1 MTTFEHLYLSE
12 RGKLYYEIV
21 KVKRAISVLEK
32 FEPHS
37 QKLENALAYLRSR
50 DAELRQQAK
59 DKKYIEQLA
68 MDRLRDMK
76 TRVDDHSQSQRAKAQ
91 KPRIIKG
98 MDRESREKRNIKI
111 QVAFANWK
119 KSESRFFRKY
129 GKEYDLSPSA
139 IRKIIGK

>member
-1 MTTFEHLYLSE
+1 MKSFESLFLSE

-32 FEPHS
+32 FEPRS
-37 QKLENALAYLRSR
+37 KKIETVIADLRAK
-50 DAELRQQAK
+50 DAELRDQAK
-59 DKKYIEQLA
+59 DRKYIEQLV
-68 MDRLRDMK
+68 MNRLRDMK
-76 TRVDDHSQSQRAKAQ
+76 TRVDDHSQSQKAKAQ

-129 GKEYDLSPSA
+129 GKENDLSPSA
-139 IRKIIGK
+139 IRKIVGK